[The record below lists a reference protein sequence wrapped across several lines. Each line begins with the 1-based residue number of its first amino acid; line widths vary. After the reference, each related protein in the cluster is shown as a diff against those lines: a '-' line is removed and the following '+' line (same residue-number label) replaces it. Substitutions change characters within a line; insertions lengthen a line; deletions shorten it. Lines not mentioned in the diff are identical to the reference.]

1 MVDKPAIFDDLMRDI
16 AKLWLK
22 IAISCHNKNL

>member
-1 MVDKPAIFDDLMRDI
+1 MAPKPAIINELMGDI

-22 IAISCHNKNL
+22 IAISCHHKNH